1 MEPLAYFGP
10 KPTPH
15 FSTFA
20 ILAFA
25 LAVVAG
31 PIGGWVSNAV
41 SWHYVWM
48 FWMTRFLPD
57 LLALILTTTAAH
69 RIRSHKG
76 TLKGRL
82 FIVLAFLFI
91 ALWMVCGLASPM

>member
-1 MEPLAYFGP
+1 MEPLEYYSP
-10 KPTPH
+10 QSTSH
-15 FSTFA
+15 FSTVA

-25 LAVVAG
+25 LAAVAG
-31 PIGGWVSNAV
+31 PIGGWACNAV
-41 SWHYVWM
+41 SWRYDWM
-48 FWMTRFLPD
+48 FWMLRFLPD

-82 FIVLAFLFI
+82 FIVLALLFI
-91 ALWMVCGLASPM
+91 AFWVLAGLASPI